1 VHRAE
6 ISSFRVIALMLCVN
20 IYIAICLHLCVNS
33 YKSVSIFI
41 SSRDSSLCVFVC
53 ILKPEFYINV
63 ISQSFSN
70 YCWHIFR
77 IYSVTHQLTK
87 LLFLIVFSLILLSFL
102 EDGHIISRYLCLIF
116 SNNCT

>member
-1 VHRAE
+1 MHRAE

-102 EDGHIISRYLCLIF
+102 EDGHIIS
-116 SNNCT
+116 